1 VDDHYKLTDLNEKL
15 DGSFVAE
22 RWFKI
27 NLSYYFFL
35 ILFLNLVLFFI
46 FLTMFFRVLGK
57 TTVVYFNYHAG

>member
-1 VDDHYKLTDLNEKL
+1 MDDHYKLTDLNEKL

-27 NLSYYFFL
+27 HLSYYFFL

-46 FLTMFFRVLGK
+46 ILTMFFRVLGK

>member
-27 NLSYYFFL
+27 HLSYYFFL

>member
-1 VDDHYKLTDLNEKL
+1 MDDHYKLTDLNEKL

-27 NLSYYFFL
+27 HLSYYFFL

-57 TTVVYFNYHAG
+57 TTMVYFNYHAG

>member
-1 VDDHYKLTDLNEKL
+1 MDDHYKLTDLNEKL

-27 NLSYYFFL
+27 HLSYYFFL